1 MRYKLNVSFQG
12 TASIEIE
19 ADSPDDARHLA
30 TTLALAD
37 LARTGH
43 ADVLSFKI
51 AAREVTPA
59 SALGGEHHDDSA
71 QEHAPARPRPS
82 GWYRPR

>member
-30 TTLALAD
+30 TTLTVTD
-37 LARTGH
+37 LARAGH
-43 ADVLSFKI
+43 ADVLAFKI
-51 AAREVTPA
+51 AAREVTPVA
-59 SALGGEHHDDSA
+59 ALGGEHRDEGA
-71 QEHAPARPRPS
+71 PEHAPARPRPS
-82 GWYRPR
+82 GWYRPH

>member
-1 MRYKLNVSFQG
+1 MRYKINVGFQG
-12 TASIEIE
+12 TASLEIE

-30 TTLALAD
+30 AALTVTD

-59 SALGGEHHDDSA
+59 SALGGEHHDESGN
-71 QEHAPARPRPS
+71 ERTPTRPRPS
-82 GWYRPR
+82 GWYRPS